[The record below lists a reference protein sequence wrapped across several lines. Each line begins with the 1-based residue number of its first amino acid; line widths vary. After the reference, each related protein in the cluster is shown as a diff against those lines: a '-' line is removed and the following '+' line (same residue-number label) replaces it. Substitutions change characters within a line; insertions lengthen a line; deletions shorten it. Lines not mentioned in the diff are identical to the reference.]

1 LKFRASSAVVVIT
14 LYLSEDNLYLI
25 FAMKISHVLSRTQ
38 SNESLV
44 SRKHV
49 PWTASPLDKIA
60 MSSSGREGSS
70 QENKVNVDER
80 VVQFDKPN
88 GHHSIDDVPI
98 FKPHRESST
107 IELFYDLFFVANLTV
122 FTKNHEVKSGKGE
135 PFQTCTVIKT
145 DPLQHLH
152 RTWGFLP

>member
-1 LKFRASSAVVVIT
+1 
-14 LYLSEDNLYLI
+14 
-25 FAMKISHVLSRTQ
+25 MKLSHVLSRTQ

-49 PWTASPLDKIA
+49 PWTASPLDKRA
-60 MSSSGREGSS
+60 MSTSGREGLP
-70 QENKVNVDER
+70 QENKVNVDDR

-88 GHHSIDDVPI
+88 GHHRIDDVPI

-122 FTKNHEVKSGKGE
+122 FTKNHEVKSAKGE
-135 PFQTCTVIKT
+135 SSPGVYCCQN
-145 DPLQHLH
+145 
-152 RTWGFLP
+152 

>member
-1 LKFRASSAVVVIT
+1 
-14 LYLSEDNLYLI
+14 
-25 FAMKISHVLSRTQ
+25 MKLSHVLSRTQ

-60 MSSSGREGSS
+60 MSSSGREGSPP
-70 QENKVNVDER
+70 EDKVNVNER
-80 VVQFDKPN
+80 VVQFSNP
-88 GHHSIDDVPI
+88 HSHPQIDAVPI

-122 FTKNHEVKSGKGE
+122 FTKNHEVNSGNG
-135 PFQTCTVIKT
+135 QSSQACTVTNT
-145 DPLQHLH
+145 DPLQHSH
-152 RTWGFLP
+152 RTWAFLP

>member
-1 LKFRASSAVVVIT
+1 
-14 LYLSEDNLYLI
+14 
-25 FAMKISHVLSRTQ
+25 MKISHVLSRTL
-38 SNESLV
+38 SNESPV

-49 PWTASPLDKIA
+49 PWTASPLDKTA
-60 MSSSGREGSS
+60 MSSSEREGLP

-80 VVQFDKPN
+80 VVQFSNPHS
-88 GHHSIDDVPI
+88 HHQIDAVPI

-122 FTKNHEVKSGKGE
+122 FTKNHEVNSGKGE
-135 PFQTCTVIKT
+135 SSQTCTVT
-145 DPLQHLH
+145 NTNPLQHSP

>member
-1 LKFRASSAVVVIT
+1 
-14 LYLSEDNLYLI
+14 
-25 FAMKISHVLSRTQ
+25 MKISHVLSRTQ

-60 MSSSGREGSS
+60 MSSSGREGSP

-80 VVQFDKPN
+80 VVQFNKPN
-88 GHHSIDDVPI
+88 SHHRIDHIPI

-122 FTKNHEVKSGKGE
+122 FTKNYEVKSAKGE
-135 PFQTCTVIKT
+135 FVT
-145 DPLQHLH
+145 DMNCC
-152 RTWGFLP
+152 